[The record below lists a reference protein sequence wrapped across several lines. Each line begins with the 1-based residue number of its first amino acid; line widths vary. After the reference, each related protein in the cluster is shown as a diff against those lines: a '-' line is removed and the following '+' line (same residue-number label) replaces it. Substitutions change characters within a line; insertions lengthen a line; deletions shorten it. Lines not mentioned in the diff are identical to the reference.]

1 MRSFSA
7 AGAATLLSAFSLLN
21 GAMAQ
26 IATPWT
32 HPDSGIVYNTW
43 TTSSGMTFGMALPSD
58 ALTNDATEYIG
69 YYSCPTPQAEGEGY
83 CGLSLGGTMQRNM
96 LVMAYP
102 YEDEVFTQLFY
113 APSYDFPEI
122 YTGDATV
129 TQISSKVN
137 ATHYEIEFRCQDCWS
152 WDHGGEIGSIS
163 TSAGFLILGWAH
175 SFSSPENAQ
184 CPANIVVEQHDRQS
198 IFGTGLDPSIA
209 DARYDDWVELAT
221 ITATGDCGGS
231 TPPPS
236 STVEPSEPAPTSSH
250 VPPET
255 GVPVPDESYD
265 YIIVGSGAGGIPVA
279 DKLSEAGHKV
289 LLIEKGPPSSGRWGG
304 TRGPWWLQDTNLTR
318 FDVPGLC
325 NEIWHDSA
333 GIACRD
339 TDQMSGCVLGGGTA
353 INAALWWKPYGLD
366 WDYNFP
372 AGWKASDMAAAEQ
385 RVFSRI
391 PGTTRPSMDGQI
403 YLTQGMDVIR
413 NGLRSGGWNE
423 VDFLSNPNAK
433 NHTFGY
439 TPYMFSNG
447 ERGGPMATYL
457 ATAMER
463 PNFTLWMNTAVRR
476 VIRQGGKITG
486 VEVEP
491 YLEGGYQGVVPLT
504 ATGSVVLSAGTFGS
518 AKILM
523 RSGIGPEDQLEVVK
537 NSAVDGATMI
547 SRDQWI
553 NLPVGYNLEDHVN
566 TNTVLR
572 HPSAQFYD
580 FYTAYDGEDEFL
592 PDINQYLSSRTG
604 ILAQSAPNIGPLFF
618 DEITGADGIVRQL
631 QWTAR
636 IEGSEGE
643 PDGDSITISQYL
655 GRGATSRGRMT
666 LTANLNTIV
675 SDVPYL
681 KDSEDVEAVIKGIEN
696 LQKALAGVPNL
707 EWLHPAPNVSARE
720 YVENMLVSYANRRA
734 NHWIGTAKLG
744 TNDGRNG
751 GDAVVD
757 LNTKVYGTDNL
768 YVVDASIF
776 PGHVTPN
783 PSSYIVVAAE
793 HAAQR
798 ILQSRQPAEPTQPG
812 EWEQCGG
819 LEYTGPTQCAN
830 GLRCVELNPYYFQV
844 GAPFIP
850 PL

>member
-7 AGAATLLSAFSLLN
+7 AAAATLLSAFSLFQ
-21 GAMAQ
+21 GATAQ
-26 IATPWT
+26 SGVPVLWT
-32 HPDSGIVYNTW
+32 HPGSGITYSTW
-43 TTSSGMTFGMALPSD
+43 TTTSGMTFGLTLPPGSLSTD
-58 ALTNDATEYIG
+58 ADEYIA
-69 YYSCPTPQAEGEGY
+69 YFSCATPEAAGEGY
-83 CGLSLGGTMQRNM
+83 CGLSLGGTMQRN
-96 LVMAYP
+96 LLITAYP
-102 YEDEVFTQLFY
+102 YEDEVLTQFWY

-122 YTGDATV
+122 YAGDATV
-129 TQISSKVN
+129 TQISSSVN
-137 ATHYEIEFRCQDCWS
+137 STHYEVEFRCQNCWA
-152 WDHGGEIGSIS
+152 WDHNGETGRVS
-163 TSAGFLILGWAH
+163 TTAGFLVMGWAH
-175 SFSSPENAQ
+175 SFSSPGNAQ
-184 CPANIVVEQHDRQS
+184 CPAQITVEQHDRQS
-198 IFGTGLDPSIA
+198 IFGAGLDPSIEA
-209 DARYDDWVELAT
+209 PAYDEYVELAT
-221 ITATGDCGGS
+221 ITATGDCGAV

-236 STVEPSEPAPTSSH
+236 STDPGEPGPTSSLA
-250 VPPET
+250 PPET
-255 GVPVPDESYD
+255 GVPVPDEEYD
-265 YIIVGSGAGGIPVA
+265 YVIVGGGAGGLPLA

-289 LLIEKGPPSSGRWGG
+289 LLIEKGPASSGRWGG

-325 NEIWHDSA
+325 NQIWHDSA

-339 TDQMSGCVLGGGTA
+339 TDQMSGCLLGGGTA
-353 INAALWWKPYGLD
+353 INAALWWRPYSQD

-372 AGWKASDMAAAEQ
+372 AGWRASDMAAAEQ
-385 RVFSRI
+385 RAFSRI
-391 PGTTRPSMDGQI
+391 PGTTTPSMDGEI
-403 YLTQGMDVIR
+403 YLPRGMDVIR
-413 NGLRSGGWNE
+413 EGLRSGGWNE
-423 VDFLSNPNAK
+423 VDFLSTPNQK

-457 ATAMER
+457 VSATAR
-463 PNFTLWMNTAVRR
+463 PNFTLWLNTAVRR
-476 VIRQGGKITG
+476 VVRQGGHVTG
-486 VEVEP
+486 IEVEP
-491 YLEGGYQGVVPLT
+491 YLEGGYQGTVRLKPV
-504 ATGSVVLSAGTFGS
+504 TGSVILSAGTFGS

-523 RSGIGPEDQLEVVK
+523 RSGIGPEDQLNVVS
-537 NSAVDGATMI
+537 NSTVDGSSMI

-553 NLPVGYNLEDHVN
+553 RLPVGYNLEDHVN

-572 HPSAQFYD
+572 HPDAQFYD
-580 FYTAYDGEDEFL
+580 FYDAYDGEDAYL
-592 PDINQYLSSRTG
+592 PDIQQYLSSRTG

-643 PDGDSITISQYL
+643 PDGQSITISQYL

-666 LTANLNTIV
+666 ITPNLNTIV

-681 KDSEDVEAVIKGIEN
+681 KDQEDIEAVIKGIEN
-696 LQKALAGVPNL
+696 LQAALAGVPGL
-707 EWLHPAPNVSARE
+707 EWLRPAPNVSARQ
-720 YVENMLVSYANRRA
+720 YVNNMVVSYANRRA

-744 TNDGRNG
+744 TNDGRKED

-757 LNTKVYGTDNL
+757 LDTRVYGTDNL

-798 ILQSRQPAEPTQPG
+798 ILARPTLVPAG

-819 LEYTGPTQCAN
+819 REYTGVFQCAQ
-830 GLRCVELNPYYFQV
+830 GLRCVELNPYYFQC
-844 GAPFIP
+844 IR
-850 PL
+850 